1 MLLDAFTL
9 FHVVL
14 SLAGIGTGFV
24 VLYGLINAERLDG
37 WTRIFLTTTI
47 ATSATG
53 FLFPFHR
60 FLPSHG
66 VGILSLLILT
76 VTVLARYWFRMEGR
90 WRRAYSVTAVIALY
104 FNVFVLIVQLFM
116 KVPFLNA
123 LAPTQ
128 TETPFQIVQ
137 AIALLLFA
145 VVGTLAVRRFR
156 GELPRT
162 YRQSA

>member
-14 SLAGIGTGFV
+14 SLAGIGAGFV
-24 VLYGLINAERLDG
+24 VLNGLIGAKSPDG
-37 WTRIFLTTTI
+37 WTKIFLVTTI

-53 FLFPFHR
+53 FLFPFHQ

-66 VGILSLLILT
+66 VGILSLIILT
-76 VTVLARYWFRMEGR
+76 VAVLARYRFRLEGG

-128 TETPFQIVQ
+128 TETPFQIAQ
-137 AIALLLFA
+137 GIALLAF
-145 VVGTLAVRRFR
+145 VVAGSLAVKRFR
-156 GELPRT
+156 AEPPRA
-162 YRQSA
+162 YRQTA